1 MRERKRTKPNEEKG
15 MKGIKLIQLGAFFLF
30 LAGILA
36 ACAGAAGV
44 VNTEY
49 ILTATMRDG
58 NFVFLGVDGEINGLV
73 NPALTAKPG
82 ERITV
87 MLVNSG
93 EGTHDIVFSLPDNK
107 TVKSDAIH
115 KQGETTSITFTVP
128 DKDMAIEYYDSTH
141 EKLGMRGILLVG
153 AASEADVAAPPAEKP
168 AGLYDKELAAQAFQ
182 KGGCTAC
189 HTIPGIPGAG
199 TIGPDLSEIGQVA
212 AARLESGE
220 YTGMAK
226 SVEEYLAE
234 SIQSP
239 DAFLSPDCPTGP
251 CAKGLMPASLAQALS
266 ADELD
271 AAVEYLASLPGGEI
285 APSTEAGAGESGS
298 AAPQGQVT
306 LTNEEFAWARQTF
319 FERCAGC
326 HGTLRKGATGPALT
340 PDKTQPKGTLGLAAI
355 IFNGTT
361 RGMPDWGKQG
371 VLTQEQT
378 ELMAKFL
385 QMEPPAP
392 PELSLQEMR
401 DSWQLL
407 KPVAE
412 RPTSP
417 QTTRN
422 IENYFIVTLRDA
434 GQVAII
440 DGDTYEIVS
449 TVGSGYAVHITRM
462 SASGR
467 YAYVIGRDGRLA
479 LIDLWM
485 EKPEVVARVQTCY
498 DARSVEVSKYN
509 GPEGDFRD
517 KYAIT
522 GCYWP
527 PHFAILD
534 GQTLEPMKVVSS
546 RSYTFDTGTYHPE
559 PRVASILASH
569 YKPEWIVNVKETG
582 QIWIVNYTDPLNP
595 AIKMINAALFL
606 HDGGLD
612 STHRYFLVAANQ
624 SNKIA
629 VVDLKTGGL
638 AGIADVGAVP
648 HPGRGANWLDP
659 AFGPVWSTPHLGEAS
674 VMSVGTDPEGHPAA
688 AWKAVRTT
696 PLPGSGSLFIKTHP
710 NSPWIW
716 VDMTLNSDPALA
728 RTICVIAKSDPT
740 KTHKCWEIGAYGR
753 AVHFE
758 YNKDGTEVWVSLWG
772 DAAKPGETG
781 AIVVYDDATLAEK
794 ARIEDLITPT
804 GKFNVYN
811 TVNDIY

>member
-1 MRERKRTKPNEEKG
+1 
-15 MKGIKLIQLGAFFLF
+15 MKGSRLIQLGVFFLL

-36 ACAGAAGV
+36 ACTGTSGV

-49 ILTATMRDG
+49 ILTATLRDG
-58 NFVFLGVDGEINGLV
+58 NFVFLGVDGEINGLI
-73 NPALTAKPG
+73 NPTLTAKPG

-93 EGTHDIVFSLPDNK
+93 EGTHDIVFSFPDNK

-128 DKDMAIEYYDSTH
+128 DKDVVIEYYDSTH

-153 AASEADVAAPPAEKP
+153 AASEADVAASPAEKP

-212 AARLESGE
+212 AARLENGE
-220 YTGMAK
+220 YTGKAK
-226 SVEEYLAE
+226 SVEEYLTE

-239 DAFLSPDCPTGP
+239 EAFIAPQCPTGL
-251 CAKGLMPASLAQALS
+251 CAQGLMPASLAQALS
-266 ADELD
+266 ADELQ
-271 AAVEYLASLPGGEI
+271 AIVGYLAALPGGET
-285 APSTEAGAGESGS
+285 AQSTEAGVGESGA
-298 AAPQGQVT
+298 AAPQGTEVT
-306 LTNEEFAWARQTF
+306 LTDEEFAWARQTF

-340 PDKTQPKGTLGLAAI
+340 PDKTLPKGTLGLAAI

-378 ELMAKFL
+378 EIMAKFL
-385 QMEPPAP
+385 QNEPPAP
-392 PELSLQEMR
+392 PELSLAQMR
-401 DSWQLL
+401 ASWQLI

-417 QTTRN
+417 QTQRN

-449 TVGSGYAVHITRM
+449 TVDSGYAVHITRM

-498 DARSVEVSKYN
+498 DARSVEVSKYK

-517 KYAIT
+517 KYAIA

-534 GQTLEPMKVVSS
+534 GQTLEPLKVVST
-546 RSYTFDTGTYHPE
+546 RSYTTDTGEYHPE
-559 PRVASILASH
+559 PRVASILASAYH
-569 YKPEWIVNVKETG
+569 PEWIVNVKETG
-582 QIWIVNYTDPLNP
+582 LVWIVNYTDLKNLS
-595 AIKMINAALFL
+595 IKQIEASKFL

-612 STHRYFLVAANQ
+612 STRRYFLVAANQ
-624 SNKIA
+624 SNQIA
-629 VVDLKTGGL
+629 VVDLKEDKL
-638 AGIADVGAVP
+638 ASIVNVGKVP
-648 HPGRGANWLDP
+648 HPGRGANWIDP
-659 AFGPVWSTPHLGEAS
+659 EFGPVWSTPHLGEAS
-674 VMSVGTDPEGHPAA
+674 IASVGTDPEGHAA
-688 AWKAVRTT
+688 NAWKAVRTIE
-696 PLPGSGSLFIKTHP
+696 LPGSGSLFIKTHP

-716 VDMTLNSDPALA
+716 VDMTLNSDPALS
-728 RTICVIAKSDPT
+728 RTVCVIAKSDPS
-740 KTHKCWEIGAYGR
+740 KTYKCWEIGTYGR

-758 YNKDGTEVWVSLWG
+758 YNQAGTEVWVSLWG
-772 DAAKPGETG
+772 DASKPGETG
-781 AIVVYDDATLAEK
+781 EIVVYDDATLEEK
-794 ARIEDLITPT
+794 ARIKDLITPT

>member
-1 MRERKRTKPNEEKG
+1 
-15 MKGIKLIQLGAFFLF
+15 MKGIKLIKVGVFFL
-30 LAGILA
+30 LLTGALV
-36 ACAGAAGV
+36 ACAQDAAV

-49 ILTATMRDG
+49 ILTTAMRDG
-58 NFVFLGVDGEINGLV
+58 KFLFLGVDGDINGVV
-73 NPALTAKPG
+73 NPALHAKPG

-93 EGTHDIVFSLPDNK
+93 QGMHDIVFVFPEK
-107 TVKSDAIH
+107 EIH
-115 KQGETTSITFTVP
+115 TDTITKQGETTSITFTVP
-128 DKDMAIEYYDSTH
+128 DRDVAIEYYDSSH
-141 EKLGMRGILLVG
+141 EKLGMKGVLLVG
-153 AASEADVAAPPAEKP
+153 EATEAQIVEAPTVQPEQVAAEKP
-168 AGLYDKELAAQAFQ
+168 AELSDEEATVQAF
-182 KGGCTAC
+182 KNVGCGAC
-189 HTIPGIPGAG
+189 HIIPGVPGAVG
-199 TIGPDLSEIGQVA
+199 TIGPDLSKIGQVVTD
-212 AARLESGE
+212 RLEAGE
-220 YTGMAK
+220 YDGVAK
-226 SVEEYLAE
+226 TVEEYLTE
-234 SIQSP
+234 SVKSP
-239 DAFLSPDCPTGP
+239 DVFVAPTCPTGP
-251 CAKGLMPASLAQALS
+251 CAKGVMPSTLAQALS
-266 ADELD
+266 VDELKS
-271 AAVEYLASLPGGEI
+271 VVGYLASLP
-285 APSTEAGAGESGS
+285 AGAEAITAEANAGETEPVPMGE
-298 AAPQGQVT
+298 APT
-306 LTNEEFAWARQTF
+306 LTDEEFEWAKQTF
-319 FERCAGC
+319 FQRCAGC

-340 PDKTQPKGTLGLAAI
+340 TDKTMLKGTLGLAAI
-355 IFNGTT
+355 IYNGTT

-378 ELMAKFL
+378 EIMAKFL
-385 QMEPPAP
+385 QNDPPAP
-392 PELSLQEMR
+392 PELSLQEMK
-401 DSWQLL
+401 DSWQLIT
-407 KPVAE
+407 PVAQ
-412 RPTSP
+412 RPASP
-417 QTTRN
+417 QTKRN

-440 DGDTYEIVS
+440 DGDTYEVVS
-449 TVGSGYAVHITRM
+449 TVDSGYAVHITRM

-485 EKPEVVARVQTCY
+485 EHPEVVARVQTCY
-498 DARSVEVSKYN
+498 DARSVEVSKYE

-546 RSYTFDTGTYHPE
+546 RSYTFDTGQFHPE

-582 QIWIVNYTDPLNP
+582 QIWIVNYTDPANP
-595 AIKMINAALFL
+595 SIKMINAALFL

-612 STHRYFLVAANQ
+612 SSHRYFLVAANQ

-648 HPGRGANWLDP
+648 HPGRGANWIDP
-659 AFGPVWSTPHLGEAS
+659 EFGPVWSTPHLGEAS
-674 VMSVGTDPEGHPAA
+674 VISVGTDPEENAA
-688 AWKAVRTT
+688 NAWKAVRKTE
-696 PLPGSGSLFIKTHP
+696 LPGSGSLFIKTHP
-710 NSPWIW
+710 NSKWIW
-716 VDMTLNSDPALA
+716 VDMTLNSDPALS

-740 KTHKCWEIGAYGR
+740 RVHKCWEVGAYGR

-781 AIVVYDDATLAEK
+781 EIVIYDDATLEEK
-794 ARIEDLITPT
+794 TRIKDLITPT

>member
-1 MRERKRTKPNEEKG
+1 
-15 MKGIKLIQLGAFFLF
+15 MKGISLIKVGLLF
-30 LAGILA
+30 LIIAGLLA
-36 ACAGAAGV
+36 ACNGASEV

-49 ILTATMRDG
+49 ILTAAMRDG
-58 NFVFLGVDGEINGLV
+58 KFVYLGVDGEINGLV
-73 NPALTAKPG
+73 NPALHAKPG

-87 MLVNSG
+87 MLVNGG
-93 EGTHDIVFSLPDNK
+93 EGTHDIVFALPGGRE
-107 TVKSDAIH
+107 VQSDAID
-115 KQGETTSITFTVP
+115 KRGETTSITFTVP
-128 DKDMAIEYYDSTH
+128 ENDAAIEYYDSSH
-141 EKLGMRGILLVG
+141 EKLGMKGLLLVG
-153 AASEADVAAPPAEKP
+153 AATEAMAAEAPAAEKP
-168 AGLYDKELAAQAFQ
+168 AGLYVNELAVQAFQ

-189 HTIPGIPGAG
+189 HTIPGVPGAVG
-199 TIGPDLSEIGQVA
+199 TIGPDLSEIGQVV

-226 SVEEYLAE
+226 TVEEYLTE

-239 DAFLSPDCPTGP
+239 EAFIAPVCPTGP
-251 CAKGLMPASLAQALS
+251 CPKGTMPASLAQALS
-266 ADELD
+266 ADEFKQVVQFL
-271 AAVEYLASLPGGEI
+271 AALPGGVT
-285 APSTEAGAGESGS
+285 APVLEASAGESAS
-298 AAPQGQVT
+298 AAPLGEAPT
-306 LTNEEFAWARQTF
+306 LTDEEFAWARQTF

-340 PDKTQPKGTLGLAAI
+340 PDKTLPKGTLGLAAI

-361 RGMPDWGKQG
+361 RGMPDWGKQEI
-371 VLTQEQT
+371 LTQAQT
-378 ELMAKFL
+378 EIMAKFL
-385 QMEPPAP
+385 QNEPPAP
-392 PELSLQEMR
+392 PELSLAQMQA
-401 DSWQLL
+401 SWQLI

-417 QTTRN
+417 QTQRN

-449 TVGSGYAVHITRM
+449 TVDSGYAVHITRM

-498 DARSVEVSKYN
+498 DARSVEVSKYE

-546 RSYTFDTGTYHPE
+546 RSYTFDTGEFHPE

-569 YKPEWIVNVKETG
+569 YAPEWVVNVKETG
-582 QIWIVNYTDPLNP
+582 QIWIVNYLDPINP
-595 AIKMINAALFL
+595 TIKMINAALFL

-612 STHRYFLVAANQ
+612 ASHRYFLVAANQ

-648 HPGRGANWLDP
+648 HPGRGANWIDP
-659 AFGPVWSTPHLGEAS
+659 EFGPVWSTPHLGEAS
-674 VMSVGTDPEGHPAA
+674 VMSVGTDPEGHAA
-688 AWKAVRTT
+688 EAWKAVRTT
-696 PLPGSGSLFIKTHP
+696 ELPGSGSLFIKTHP
-710 NSPWIW
+710 KSQWVW

-728 RTICVIAKSDPT
+728 RTICVIAKVDPS
-740 KTHKCWEIGAYGR
+740 KIHKCWEVGTYGR

-758 YNKDGTEVWVSLWG
+758 YNQAGTEVWVSLWG

-781 AIVVYDDATLAEK
+781 EIVVYDDATLEEK
-794 ARIEDLITPT
+794 ARIKDLITPT